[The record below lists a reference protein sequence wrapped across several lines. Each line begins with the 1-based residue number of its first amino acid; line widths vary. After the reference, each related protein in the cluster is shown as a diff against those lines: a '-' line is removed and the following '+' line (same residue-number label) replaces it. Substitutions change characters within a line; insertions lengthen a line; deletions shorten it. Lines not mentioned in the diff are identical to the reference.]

1 MYGAAGM
8 RETLKAARVGLL
20 VLVGVV
26 AALGVYRYVDEGS
39 SGPGGFRIYAVFD
52 DVQGLV
58 EKSQVLVAGIRVG
71 TIDTIRLEGSRARVD
86 MIIDEGVEL
95 HTDGTVSMKA
105 VSLLGEQVLV
115 IEAGSLDAPLLQDG
129 DQIRIGRGATT
140 TADVLEIVA
149 DIGGD
154 VREVTRQLRR
164 SFGTDEAGQRMEN
177 ALRDLSE
184 ALEVTNRILRDNE
197 RAIGSTLGNIEEITS
212 EGGPPL
218 VATLRNIEATTEDL
232 REIIDEGRPDI
243 ERTIDEIDDTVA
255 AVRRDA
261 ESLEGVIDDVRVTTD
276 RVARGEGT
284 IGRLATDEALIDEV
298 EGIAEGIG
306 DIVGPLARLRTLVE
320 LRSEY
325 NFLANAFK
333 TYFSVR
339 LMPRENRYFLVQL
352 IDNPRGSVSTEQVY
366 VRRSPPLPTEPAEY
380 QETRTVR
387 RDALSYTIQIAKR
400 ISFATFRFGIMESTG
415 GLGMDLN
422 FFDDRLELNVD
433 IFDIGIQDLPRL
445 RARLGFQVLAQIS
458 VVAGVDD
465 TLNENRD
472 FFAGLQIRFD
482 DTDLKAL
489 LPFAPL

>member
-1 MYGAAGM
+1 MVLAM

-20 VLVGVV
+20 VLLGAL
-26 AALGVYRYVDEGS
+26 AAIGVYRYVDEGT
-39 SGPGGFRIYAVFD
+39 SGTGGYRVHAVFD

-71 TIDTIRLEGSRARVD
+71 TIDSIALDGSRARVE
-86 MIIDEGVEL
+86 MVIDEGVQL

-115 IEAGSLDAPLLQDG
+115 IEAGSLDSPLLEDG
-129 DQIRIGRGATT
+129 DQIRVGRGATT
-140 TADVLEIVA
+140 TADVLELVA

-164 SFGTDEAGQRMEN
+164 SFGTDEAGERMEG

-184 ALEVTNRILRDNE
+184 ALATTNRILRDNE
-197 RAIGSTLGNIEEITS
+197 RAIGNTLGNIEEITE

-218 VATLRNIEATTEDL
+218 VAALENIQATTDDL
-232 REIIDEGRPDI
+232 REIIEDGRPDI
-243 ERTIDEIDDTVA
+243 DRTIDELDDTVV

-261 ESLEGVIDDVRVTTD
+261 EQLEGVLQDVRVTTD

-306 DIVGPLARLRTLVE
+306 DIVGPLARLRTIVE

-352 IDNPRGSVSTEQVY
+352 IDNPRGSVSTEQIY
-366 VRRSPPLPTEPAEY
+366 VRRSPPLADEPAEY

-387 RDALSYTIQIAKR
+387 SDSLSYTIQIAKR

-422 FFDDRLELNVD
+422 FFDDRLEINTD
-433 IFDIGIQDLPRL
+433 IFDIGLQDLPRL
-445 RARLGFQVLAQIS
+445 RARLGFQVIAQIS
-458 VVAGVDD
+458 VVAGIDD
-465 TLNENRD
+465 ALNDNRD
-472 FFAGLQIRFD
+472 FFVGLQIRFD

-489 LPFAPL
+489 LPFIPSF